1 MSLFQKLR
9 TLTLGTAHDLLDK
22 AIDLNS
28 PTMIRQYVRDL
39 EDAIGKLQSETA
51 IQQGQLTTMKRE
63 KTQLE
68 TKINT
73 DTETVKKY
81 LVTDKESLKAR
92 SLAAVIV
99 TEKKQLE
106 TINLDTQAK
115 VVEELTNTVTALQGK
130 HDLMVAR
137 VRELER
143 LDRDTKTKESAAK
156 AITNAGSILNTV
168 GSKSVDDL
176 QDRMQRRND
185 VANAKFD
192 SSMGTIQDDG
202 NKEEVDALLA
212 SLK

>member
-51 IQQGQLTTMKRE
+51 VQQGQLTTMKRE

-68 TKINT
+68 FQISSGK
-73 DTETVKKY
+73 DTVKNY
-81 LVTDKESLKAR
+81 LAQDPNSAKAR
-92 SLAAVIV
+92 AQAAVILN
-99 TEKKQLE
+99 EQKQLD
-106 TINLDTQAK
+106 TINLDTQTK

-192 SSMGTIQDDG
+192 SSMGNIKSDD
-202 NKEEVDALLA
+202 NTEEVDALLA